1 MPEEMKY
8 EITQQPAQIA
18 ARLRKLA
25 DELETGKVMVV
36 EQEVEVAE
44 YLKLKIEFE
53 EQYGDEA
60 MFEIEIEIAWPVE
73 AEND

>member
-25 DELETGKVMVV
+25 DELETGKVTVV

-53 EQYGDEA
+53 EQYGGDA

-73 AEND
+73 AEDD